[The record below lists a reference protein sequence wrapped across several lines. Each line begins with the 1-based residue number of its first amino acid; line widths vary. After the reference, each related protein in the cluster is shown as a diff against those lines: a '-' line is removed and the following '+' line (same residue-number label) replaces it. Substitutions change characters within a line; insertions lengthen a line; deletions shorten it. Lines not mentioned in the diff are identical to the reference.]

1 MELFN
6 TQNTRD
12 FTNDNISLLNK
23 EISSISDSEILSL
36 DINELADYYYS
47 KYSIDTITLLKKDI
61 SSTIEETKIEEAN
74 PFYNHYSTIN
84 TEPPTFFTAGY
95 KINYKIPFNGDTRLL
110 HLKPT
115 MCIMARFQVD
125 CVENIYN
132 SQFLPSIC
140 FSINIKEES
149 LKGRNNPQEI
159 IDNTFDKEFNKY
171 ETVFP
176 AASFDK

>member
-74 PFYNHYSTIN
+74 PFYNHY
-84 TEPPTFFTAGY
+84 
-95 KINYKIPFNGDTRLL
+95 
-110 HLKPT
+110 
-115 MCIMARFQVD
+115 
-125 CVENIYN
+125 
-132 SQFLPSIC
+132 
-140 FSINIKEES
+140 
-149 LKGRNNPQEI
+149 
-159 IDNTFDKEFNKY
+159 
-171 ETVFP
+171 
-176 AASFDK
+176 